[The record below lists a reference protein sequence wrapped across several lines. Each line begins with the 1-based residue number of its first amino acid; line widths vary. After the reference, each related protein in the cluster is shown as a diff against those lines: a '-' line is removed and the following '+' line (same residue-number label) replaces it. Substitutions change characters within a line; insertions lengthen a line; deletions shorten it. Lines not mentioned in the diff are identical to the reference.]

1 MTMINADPEDFI
13 CGGLLWSD
21 QDTCSKVA
29 PAIPSHISC
38 LIVAIPPQGR
48 NAQEICSIVFIM
60 EELTRKHRNI
70 DHHRHKSHSKQIVIV
85 SLGENETFNGKC
97 TSTHPTQ

>member
-29 PAIPSHISC
+29 PAIPSLISC
-38 LIVAIPPQGR
+38 LIVAIPPQGQ
-48 NAQEICSIVFIM
+48 NAQEICMFNCFHQGGVDM
-60 EELTRKHRNI
+60 KTKKH
-70 DHHRHKSHSKQIVIV
+70 
-85 SLGENETFNGKC
+85 
-97 TSTHPTQ
+97 

>member
-13 CGGLLWSD
+13 CGWLLWSD

-38 LIVAIPPQGR
+38 LIVAIKYNGS
-48 NAQEICSIVFIM
+48 NKEIQM
-60 EELTRKHRNI
+60 QNR
-70 DHHRHKSHSKQIVIV
+70 
-85 SLGENETFNGKC
+85 GKYK
-97 TSTHPTQ
+97 